1 MDGKPLAVS
10 VPCTGR
16 KCQYLVTGLRLY
28 SCINRSIDS
37 LSRNRHPYIFQA
49 PEHASVIHIVTVD
62 NVVIIRKI
70 RFVKAFQK
78 DTLCDV
84 AVAMQVGSQIF
95 LIVTWI
101 QNWIVDAKFILI
113 IKPYPSDNIWIFS
126 FQFVKFYFY
135 ICSPPVFFLLSY
147 CLLPI
152 MSGSAWTSMKVVL
165 LAGW

>member
-1 MDGKPLAVS
+1 MASRLLYLFPVQVESVS
-10 VPCTGR
+10 ILL
-16 KCQYLVTGLRLY
+16 LVCGFTPVSTEVLILFPE
-28 SCINRSIDS
+28 SVILIF
-37 LSRNRHPYIFQA
+37 FQA

-78 DTLCDV
+78 DTPCDV

-101 QNWIVDAKFILI
+101 QNRIIDAKFVLI

-126 FQFVKFYFY
+126 FQLVKFYFY
-135 ICSPPVFFLLSY
+135 ICSPPAFFLLSY

-165 LAGW
+165 SAGW